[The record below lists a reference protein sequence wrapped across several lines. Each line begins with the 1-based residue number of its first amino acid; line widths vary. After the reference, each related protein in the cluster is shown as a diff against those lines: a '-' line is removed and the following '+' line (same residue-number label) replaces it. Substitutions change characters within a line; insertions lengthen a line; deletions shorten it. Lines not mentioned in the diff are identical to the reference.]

1 MSLSGPSYSS
11 RQRVYILGWLGR
23 TGKRQKYFR
32 PPAFLFAV
40 TRILGSVP
48 FGDLMQDGV
57 GIAASTSVAVV
68 ATGVIILV
76 VDRFYGH

>member
-1 MSLSGPSYSS
+1 MGGLAEQGSDKNIFAPLV
-11 RQRVYILGWLGR
+11 R
-23 TGKRQKYFR
+23 
-32 PPAFLFAV
+32 FLFAV